1 MILASRIGPTAVL
14 AAARGSKK
22 SAPFDRDR
30 TSARAMKLT
39 VGRSG
44 GALRSCRWPAAVLI
58 SMAANLFTEGRPIAS
73 VVAPLWGRSSVG
85 RALRSQCR
93 GQWFD
98 PPRFHHSPPLAEN
111 GQGRRP
117 FWAASCGPSC
127 GRRDGSPKLRIRFA
141 GESQRAAFSPKAAQ
155 ACHVM
160 LIEFV
165 VGGAFG
171 AVNCATFSAEPP
183 SIL

>member
-1 MILASRIGPTAVL
+1 MVCAADSLATLAVGGGVILASRIGPTAVL

-93 GQWFD
+93 GQGFD
-98 PPRFHHSPPLAEN
+98 PPRFHQFPLVTSD
-111 GQGRRP
+111 GQWRTVPLMIAGSKLDALLALSCCCAYP
-117 FWAASCGPSC
+117 STASMA
-127 GRRDGSPKLRIRFA
+127 IF
-141 GESQRAAFSPKAAQ
+141 
-155 ACHVM
+155 
-160 LIEFV
+160 
-165 VGGAFG
+165 
-171 AVNCATFSAEPP
+171 
-183 SIL
+183 